1 MEVWMHTFA
10 FPRRVAE
17 MARRAEAWWP
27 AVELEQAL
35 VAVQGFLRG
44 EEVPIDGVRSRIGWV
59 AEDGFPKVPVVVA
72 ATGPRVI
79 AAAARNA
86 ERIVFTVAQSRTACV
101 GRWRRRGPPPRTT
114 GLPSAPTSMWRCI
127 PIDVSLGSWSGEAQ
141 RSSLATE
148 GAPPDGLSDVTRA
161 GIEQLASG
169 YDATRHGHSSATHAQ
184 QLEDDFIDRF
194 AVTGPAKEVGE
205 RLAALAALGLE
216 RIVVVPGSLDADPA
230 NLAESN
236 ARFAADVLP
245 ELRGL

>member
-86 ERIVFTVAQSRTACV
+86 ERIVFTGGTEPDRLRWAMETARATAADDGPSLGAYLNVAVHPDRRVARELVRGSTAIFA
-101 GRWRRRGPPPRTT
+101 RHRRGAT
-114 GLPSAPTSMWRCI
+114 GWTLRRHPGRDRAAR
-127 PIDVSLGSWSGEAQ
+127 Q
-141 RSSLATE
+141 RL
-148 GAPPDGLSDVTRA
+148 
-161 GIEQLASG
+161 
-169 YDATRHGHSSATHAQ
+169 
-184 QLEDDFIDRF
+184 
-194 AVTGPAKEVGE
+194 
-205 RLAALAALGLE
+205 
-216 RIVVVPGSLDADPA
+216 
-230 NLAESN
+230 
-236 ARFAADVLP
+236 
-245 ELRGL
+245 